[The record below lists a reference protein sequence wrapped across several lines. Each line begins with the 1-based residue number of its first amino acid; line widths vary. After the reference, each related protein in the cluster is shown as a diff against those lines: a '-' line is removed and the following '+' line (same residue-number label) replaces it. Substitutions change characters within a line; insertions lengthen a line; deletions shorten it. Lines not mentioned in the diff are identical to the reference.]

1 MGKVRSAPGAPRK
14 QGFNKSGH
22 SMNPDR
28 PTEGLKAV
36 GNPRTKGTIKRL
48 QMYRNFKAKRDKTG
62 KILSPAPF
70 QGWLPSGTRARVEP
84 NQKWFGN
91 SRVIS
96 QNALQKFQEE
106 FGAAIKNPYQVVMKP
121 TDLPISLLNEKAKNA
136 RVHLLDTEGFDKTF
150 GPKKQRKRVNL
161 KFGDLQSLSKAVE
174 ENVEKYDENKDIDRV
189 REDTGVKE
197 GQRDWVFGAGMSR
210 RIWNELYKVI
220 DSSDVLLQVLDA
232 RDPMGT
238 RSPYVEKF
246 LRDEKPHKH
255 LIFILNKVDLVPNWV
270 TQRWVAILSAEYP
283 TVAFHASLTHPF
295 GKGSLINL
303 LRQFAKLHID
313 KKQISVGFIGY
324 PNVGKSSV
332 INTLRSKKVCKVA
345 PIAGETKVWQYITL
359 MKRIYLIDCPGIV
372 YPSAETDTEKVLK
385 GVVRVELVQNP
396 DDYIEEVIKRVRKEY
411 LIKTY
416 KVDGWDTATEFL
428 EKLAARTGKLL
439 KKGEPDV
446 NQVARMVLN
455 DWQRGKLPFYVAPEG
470 FQVPLSK
477 QQNED
482 EIKVVKTTTEE
493 TNKEVAA
500 DTPQTEVEDVPEKPT
515 MTVNKLVIA
524 QDFAKIRVGL
534 QFDNEDDVKPL
545 KESKIPD
552 ELKGIDEQN
561 EEDEKP
567 KEDDESETDDEAQDK
582 TQEDN
587 DDSSDISD
595 FYSNDEA
602 ECSDVE
608 DHLTHDVN
616 TIKDL
621 KRKRLEAASGA
632 FIVDEIPTKA
642 KKHNA
647 SENVKVGKKMTA
659 KQRRAVERAQRR
671 TKTGSNFYEVANM
684 SSGSE
689 SDDDYVPGEPE
700 QLSEEESADDET
712 DLQYEKEVEHK
723 AKKRKTAAA
732 AKTTKKRKTRNGTK
746 EPTPEPEEKK
756 VEQPEQIDPVD
767 EKKKEDDLWAKF
779 LEGTDSKPK
788 PTANVSSTNN
798 ETVKPVVD
806 KAKPETKVE
815 NTNDDKAREKLI
827 FEFAGETIVVEN
839 NVIKEK
845 IKTAEAPASAKIQ
858 VGSSSRGSSGL
869 SGVLGQLNKK
879 DKLSTLEKSKLDWTT
894 YKQQEGLDEEIQSHN
909 KGKSGYL
916 DRRDFLERADLRQYE
931 IERDL
936 RLSRRSNR

>member
-121 TDLPISLLNEKAKNA
+121 TNLPISLLNEKAKNA

-482 EIKVVKTTTEE
+482 EINVAKATTEE

-545 KESKIPD
+545 KKSKIPD

-608 DHLTHDVN
+608 DHLTHDDN

-642 KKHNA
+642 KK

-798 ETVKPVVD
+798 EPVKPVVD
-806 KAKPETKVE
+806 KVKPETKVE
-815 NTNDDKAREKLI
+815 NTNDDKAREKRI